1 MIFPEYGCWNEL
13 PGFALGH
20 HDHFFK
26 EETVASDSVR
36 DVMNKK
42 KKKTIWLTTNEVKI
56 PLLMATRLPHQQK

>member
-26 EETVASDSVR
+26 EEADASDSVR
-36 DVMNKK
+36 DVMN
-42 KKKTIWLTTNEVKI
+42 
-56 PLLMATRLPHQQK
+56 